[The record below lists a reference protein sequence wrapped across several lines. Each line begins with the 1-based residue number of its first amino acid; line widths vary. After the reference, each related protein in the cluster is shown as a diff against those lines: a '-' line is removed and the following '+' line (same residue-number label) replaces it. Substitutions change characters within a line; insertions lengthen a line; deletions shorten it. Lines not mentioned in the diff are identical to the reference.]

1 MEQLRI
7 LRKQKGLT
15 AKELAQMVG
24 VSEVS
29 ITQYEN
35 GKRSPRRQVLE
46 DLADALGTS
55 VDYLLGKE
63 EDPAMIDMDRVDKA
77 LLKELMDVTPL
88 EKQKIQAFIAGL
100 KANRAE

>member
-1 MEQLRI
+1 MDKLRT
-7 LRKQKGLT
+7 LRKQRGMT
-15 AKELAQMVG
+15 AKELANLVG

-35 GKRSPRRQVLE
+35 GNRSPRRKVLE
-46 DLADALGTS
+46 SLAEALDTS

-63 EDPAMIDMDRVDKA
+63 EDPIHIDMDRVDKQ
-77 LLKELMDVTPL
+77 LLKELQDITPS
-88 EKQKIQAFIAGL
+88 EKQMTLAFIAGL